1 MAGVTT
7 NPAGSGPDG
16 SRGAGD
22 VPGMPGGTVA
32 PIDPRAVRVRV
43 ASTSGGPGDPMIR
56 VAPPAEPLTMTN
68 PTVGRGPLGG
78 MAAVAPPDD
87 EGQDAA
93 GVFAYG
99 HPVVDGDARPVTF
112 EDRGRG
118 RAMLVEADR
127 LSAVRTRVVL
137 EPPVR
142 VEGGVLRREV
152 LVDGFRF
159 DVEIEPERI
168 AALRERASRG
178 RVASAHGGPLTVR
191 AIIPGRVVGVSVA
204 PGDAVTAGQQLLVV
218 EAMKMQNELRSPRD
232 GTIDQVGVQVG
243 DNIEVGDLLV
253 VIS

>member
-43 ASTSGGPGDPMIR
+43 AATSGGPGDAMIR

-87 EGQDAA
+87 EGQDAV

-152 LVDGFRF
+152 AIDGFRF
-159 DVEIEPERI
+159 DVEIVPERI
-168 AALRERASRG
+168 AALRARRIGGAGLDVYEHEPDVPEALRVLDNVPLLPHLGTSTAEVRTAMGMMALDNARA
-178 RVASAHGGPLTVR
+178 H
-191 AIIPGRVVGVSVA
+191 
-204 PGDAVTAGQQLLVV
+204 
-218 EAMKMQNELRSPRD
+218 RD
-232 GTIDQVGVQVG
+232 GR
-243 DNIEVGDLLV
+243 DLPNAL
-253 VIS
+253 